1 MAALEADVMSRE
13 PTTLTKSF
21 YDRNKSFYDYV
32 IRADLGRAL
41 KVHYDHQLEGQPL
54 ARRLADLLNKIDE
67 LEGRYRAP
75 RNE

>member
-1 MAALEADVMSRE
+1 MPHQ
-13 PTTLTKSF
+13 PTAWNKSF

-41 KVHYDHQLEGQPL
+41 KAHYDHQLEGQPV

-67 LEGRYRAP
+67 LEDTERAP
-75 RNE
+75 RNEKT